1 MEQEKP
7 ARREKIDGQTKR
19 NGAGNKRRQNYSV
32 GKLPEKEINRI
43 GTENESSLHAA
54 LKNWY
59 ARPGDEFEAKVDG
72 YIIDI
77 RRERE
82 LIEVQTSNFAAIANK
97 LRKLLKKHRVRL
109 LYPIAEEKWI
119 SRITESG
126 ELIRRRK
133 SPKKGKPFHL
143 FKELIRIPDLLNE
156 DNFTMEVILI
166 KEEDIWCED
175 GRGSWRRKG
184 VTVQDRKLLE
194 VIASLELGESRD
206 LLGFLPAGLT
216 EPFSNKDL
224 AVQMGEPV
232 REVRKFTYCLRK
244 TGLIKIVGKQGNEL
258 LFALVKEDAGSGE
271 RGRGNQV

>member
-7 ARREKIDGQTKR
+7 VRRKRIDGQTKR
-19 NGAGNKRRQNYSV
+19 DGAGNKKRRNYPV
-32 GKLPEKEINRI
+32 GKSWGKEMNGI

-77 RRERE
+77 RRGRE
-82 LIEVQTSNFAAIANK
+82 LIEVQTGNFTAIANK
-97 LRKLLKKHRVRL
+97 LRKLLKKHRVCL

-119 SRITESG
+119 IRIKENG
-126 ELIRRRK
+126 EFIRRRK

-156 DNFTMEVILI
+156 DNFTIEILLI

-175 GRGSWRRKG
+175 GKGSWRRKG
-184 VTVQDRKLLE
+184 VTVQDRKLLG
-194 VIASLELGESRD
+194 VTASLKLEKGRD
-206 LLGFLPAGLT
+206 LLGFLPPGLT

-244 TGLIKIVGKQGNEL
+244 SGLIKIVGKHGNEL
-258 LFALVKEDAGSGE
+258 LFAVAEEGAGSGG

>member
-7 ARREKIDGQTKR
+7 ARRERIDDKTKR
-19 NGAGNKRRQNYSV
+19 NGAEKKKRRNHPV
-32 GKLPEKEINRI
+32 GTSSGKEINGI
-43 GTENESSLHAA
+43 GTENERSLHAA

-77 RRERE
+77 RRGRE
-82 LIEVQTSNFAAIANK
+82 LIEVQTGNFAAIANK

-109 LYPIAEEKWI
+109 IYPVAEEKWI
-119 SRITESG
+119 IRITESG
-126 ELIRRRK
+126 DSIKRRK

-156 DNFTMEVILI
+156 DNFTIEVLLI

-194 VIASLELGESRD
+194 VTACLELGKSRD
-206 LLGFLPAGLT
+206 LLGFLPPGLT
-216 EPFSNKDL
+216 EPFSNRDL

-244 TGLIKIVGKQGNEL
+244 SGLIKIVGKQGNEL
-258 LFALVKEDAGSGE
+258 LFAVVEETLAADKC
-271 RGRGNQV
+271 GRGNDV